1 MTERRGERKKR
12 RRNRKREEEYVFIS
26 GWVLSKG
33 EIRNER
39 ERREESLFEVNR
51 QELGFGLVSFCGTS
65 DFLKASTSGSDY
77 LFTGSCDGTLKRW
90 VVAEDAANSS
100 ATFESHVDWEHGTLK
115 EALDIVQ
122 FAHNRNVQI
131 LYPKSFCARM
141 TVILS
146 NWKYFLGMLL
156 MVHDPSIDW

>member
-51 QELGFGLVSFCGTS
+51 QELGFGLVSFCIMQ
-65 DFLKASTSGSDY
+65 A
-77 LFTGSCDGTLKRW
+77 
-90 VVAEDAANSS
+90 
-100 ATFESHVDWEHGTLK
+100 
-115 EALDIVQ
+115 
-122 FAHNRNVQI
+122 
-131 LYPKSFCARM
+131 
-141 TVILS
+141 
-146 NWKYFLGMLL
+146 
-156 MVHDPSIDW
+156 